1 MTAPA
6 RRSIPFRAA
15 RRALGLALLAL
26 AGAARAQF
34 AATLGVDSANRYRG
48 TGTDDVGPVVRA
60 SVMADAPQGV
70 YGGVAGLWRTRD
82 AGLASADAMLGWS
95 RRLDELPG
103 LEDLAPQWA
112 LDAGVR
118 RTHYG
123 HASALYDFSEAMVG
137 LVAPEGSL
145 RTWYAPHYF
154 GGAVR
159 TFYTEIN
166 TSHAFDDHWHAFA
179 HVGWLH
185 YGPAPAYQARLG
197 DRTDTLVG
205 IGWTASRWDL
215 RLSRDGIA
223 AGHVRDDIDARRRRA
238 AWILGAS
245 VAF

>member
-34 AATLGVDSANRYRG
+34 AATLDVDSVNRYRG
-48 TGTDDVGPVVRA
+48 TGTGDVGPVVRA
-60 SVMADAPQGV
+60 SVMADAPQGA

-82 AGLASADAMLGWS
+82 AGLASVDAMAGWS
-95 RRLDELPG
+95 GRLDALPG
-103 LEDLAPQWA
+103 LADLAPQWA
-112 LDAGVR
+112 WDAGVH

-123 HASALYDFSEAMVG
+123 DGARYDFTEAMAG
-137 LVAPEGSL
+137 LIAPQGSL
-145 RTWYAPHYF
+145 RAWYAPHYF
-154 GGAVR
+154 GGG
-159 TFYTEIN
+159 THTLYTELNAI
-166 TSHAFDDHWHAFA
+166 HAFDDRWHAFA

-185 YGPAPAYQARLG
+185 YGPAPAYQARPG
-197 DRTDTLVG
+197 DRVDTLAG
-205 IGWTASRWDL
+205 IGCTLDRWDL
-215 RLSRDGIA
+215 RLSRDGIV
-223 AGHVRDDIDARRRRA
+223 AGQARDDIDARRRRA